1 MLRPELTDKQR
12 ELITLI
18 EEQFAKRPKG
28 IRGNNRPKKSTGK
41 GRSVAYGFVRRR
53 SYPPGPS
60 AENKKWPALYAL
72 LKQYGETIGL
82 AWDSIQVN
90 IDCVCG
96 KHRDVG
102 NFGDSYLVS
111 GGNYTGGELVVEDV
125 EYDCRYAP
133 AVFNGSEREHW
144 NKEMTGSKWSIIFFQ
159 TTIPKQFERYF
170 SEGWRETYPNY
181 KDEFLPGCKVATRRS
196 KVESAP
202 VIGEGGGEGGLVPE
216 DESAESSS

>member
-1 MLRPELTDKQR
+1 MLRPTLTDKQK

-18 EEQFAKRPKG
+18 EEQFAKRPNG
-28 IRGNNRPKKSTGK
+28 IRGNNRPKKSTGT

-60 AENKKWPALYAL
+60 AENKKWPALYKL
-72 LKQYGETIGL
+72 LKQYGDTIGL
-82 AWDSIQVN
+82 AWDTIQVN

-111 GGNYTGGELVVEDV
+111 GGDYTGGELIVEDV

-133 AVFNGSEREHW
+133 IIFNGSEREHW
-144 NKEMTGSKWSIIFFQ
+144 NKAMTGKKWSIIFFQ
-159 TTIPKQFERYF
+159 SLIPNQFSHLFPENWRTTYR
-170 SEGWRETYPNY
+170 NY
-181 KDEFLPGCKVATRRS
+181 KEEFLPDCDVPTRKS
-196 KVESAP
+196 KVKSTL
-202 VIGEGGGEGGLVPE
+202 VVGEGGGEGGEVPQE
-216 DESAESSS
+216 PS

>member
-1 MLRPELTDKQR
+1 MLRPTLTDKQK

-18 EEQFAKRPKG
+18 EEQFAKRPNG
-28 IRGNNRPKKSTGK
+28 IRGNNRPKKSTGT

-60 AENKKWPALYAL
+60 AENKKWPALYKL
-72 LKQYGETIGL
+72 LKQYGETVGL
-82 AWDSIQVN
+82 AWDTIQVN

-111 GGNYTGGELVVEDV
+111 GGDYTGGELVVENV

-133 AVFNGSEREHW
+133 IVFNGSEREHW
-144 NKEMTGSKWSIIFFQ
+144 NKAMTGRKWSIIFFQ
-159 TTIPKQFERYF
+159 SLIPNQFSHLFPED
-170 SEGWRETYPNY
+170 WRTLYPNY
-181 KDEFLPGCKVATRRS
+181 KEEFMPGCDVATRKS
-196 KVESAP
+196 KVKSTL
-202 VIGEGGGEGGLVPE
+202 VVGEGGGEGGEVPQE
-216 DESAESSS
+216 PS